1 MINTVNIDLSN
12 NSCWGTTNA
21 AGAEENSILLCIK
34 LLDTLLAAT
43 DIQLEFTKPD
53 GVIVTTEVLSVN
65 NEQINYEIP
74 FNLYVTEGA
83 LQLRILATNY
93 TSDYI
98 IFNVS
103 ADYIETDDI
112 CVKYNT
118 TTQEFSINKCEQVH
132 TMQVIDN
139 LTSKS
144 VIDALSANQGR
155 VLNEKFDNYIEK
167 ALTILTDLNDTS
179 LQTGFYYANNST
191 LNIPYESNWFVQ
203 VFRRTAA
210 NITQILYRYRD
221 NIIFVRHYNTVNP
234 EGWKDWEQIALKSD
248 VIAKDEIQAGKV
260 DDVEVP
266 ASSYNSY
273 EVTFPTKFSEAP
285 IVVATTW
292 GNYNII
298 CQVSYVNT
306 TGFTVNVR
314 SLDETKRTGRRIY
327 WIAMP
332 ESS

>member
-74 FNLYVTEGA
+74 FNLYVTEGT
-83 LQLRILATNY
+83 LKLRILATNY

-118 TTQEFSINKCEQVH
+118 TTQEFSINKCISLKSEVYPVGSVYVSNNNENPG
-132 TMQVIDN
+132 TMLGGKWSLID
-139 LTSKS
+139 KGFR
-144 VIDALSANQGR
+144 ALSKELTQGEDYTINETNCDTKTEVVYTRTGNTLYVR
-155 VLNEKFDNYIEK
+155 VTLVNKVKI
-167 ALTILTDLNDTS
+167 TDTS
-179 LQTGFYYANNST
+179 LSMLT
-191 LNIPYESNWFVQ
+191 LNLNKIGVSQFAWSRSQILGASDGGEGIVFAGLNYKSGEFSTQDVCMNNDGVTEMETGKTTVFHITIPVIYTFMLDEACDKFYWK
-203 VFRRTAA
+203 RTA
-210 NITQILYRYRD
+210 
-221 NIIFVRHYNTVNP
+221 
-234 EGWKDWEQIALKSD
+234 
-248 VIAKDEIQAGKV
+248 
-260 DDVEVP
+260 
-266 ASSYNSY
+266 
-273 EVTFPTKFSEAP
+273 
-285 IVVATTW
+285 
-292 GNYNII
+292 
-298 CQVSYVNT
+298 
-306 TGFTVNVR
+306 
-314 SLDETKRTGRRIY
+314 
-327 WIAMP
+327 
-332 ESS
+332 